1 MGIIVEWKSPADP
14 GIEYIDDIDLDNL
27 EDCPAQMQTKF
38 WSPDPDEGGFSV
50 WEVEVQ
56 VEESIDGHTVF
67 VLRYDRDRN
76 PEFHHLDVNDGYWGT
91 NRIFVPQGQNHGH
104 YCWTSKFGIESNE
117 YGWKKKEMREP
128 RDHRRSHQ
136 QIRDDNFRPQI
147 IALDQRCVISGE
159 MTKEALDAAHIIP
172 AREGGNEIPDN
183 GIALRADIHRL
194 YDAKMFF
201 IHPETGKPVIKDE
214 LRDQLSQA
222 YINLLEDEN
231 SEGLPPETLE
241 RVQEALIEVRPVD

>member
-1 MGIIVEWKSPADP
+1 MGIIVEWIRPAVP

-27 EDCPAQMQTKF
+27 ENCPARMRTEF
-38 WSPDPDEGGFSV
+38 WSPDEDEFSV
-50 WEVEVQ
+50 WEVSIQ
-56 VEESIDGHTVF
+56 VEEQIDGHTVLI
-67 VLRYDRDRN
+67 LRYDRDRN
-76 PEFHHLDVNDGYWGT
+76 PEFHDLDDGYWGT
-91 NRIFVPQGQNHGH
+91 NRIFVPQGKIHGH
-104 YCWTSKFGIESNE
+104 YCWTSESGDVIESPK
-117 YGWKKKEMREP
+117 YGWKKKKMREP

-159 MTKEALDAAHIIP
+159 TTKEMLDAAHIIP
-172 AREGGNEIPDN
+172 AREDGNEIRDN

-201 IHPETGKPVIKDE
+201 IHPATGKPVINPVINNE
-214 LRDQLSQA
+214 LSDRLSQA
-222 YINLLEDEN
+222 YINLLKD

-241 RVQEALIEVRPVD
+241 RVQEALIEVWSVD

>member
-27 EDCPAQMQTKF
+27 EDCPARMQTMS
-38 WSPDPDEGGFSV
+38 WSPDEGEFSV

-56 VEESIDGHTVF
+56 VEESIDGHTVL

-76 PEFHHLDVNDGYWGT
+76 PEFHHLDDGYWGT

-104 YCWTSKFGIESNE
+104 YCWTPEFGNVIESNE
-117 YGWKKKEMREP
+117 YGWKKKEMYEQRKY
-128 RDHRRSHQ
+128 RNRRSPQ
-136 QIRDDNFRPQI
+136 QVRDDYFRPQI

-159 MTKEALDAAHIIP
+159 TTRSALDAAHIIP
-172 AREGGNEIPDN
+172 AREDGKEIPDN

-201 IHPETGKPVIKDE
+201 IHPETGNPVINDE

-222 YINLLEDEN
+222 YINLLED

-241 RVQEALIEVRPVD
+241 RVSAALWKVWPGD